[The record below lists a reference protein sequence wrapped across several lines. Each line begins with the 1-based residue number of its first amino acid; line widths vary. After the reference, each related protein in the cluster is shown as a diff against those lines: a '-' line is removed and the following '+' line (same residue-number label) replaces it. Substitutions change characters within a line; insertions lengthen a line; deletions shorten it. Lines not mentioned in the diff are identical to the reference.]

1 MYMESFLPSKMPPL
15 SLITTIL
22 LLVSFSSTVV
32 AWDCESSC
40 GGITLN
46 SPFGSASGCGSSAFQ
61 PYVNC
66 SSGKLLFYTPTGTY
80 QVQSID
86 YSNNVM
92 VVIDPHMSTCSSMQ
106 MSGPF
111 GLPVGAPFA
120 FASYNK
126 VVLIGC
132 SSTSSLYSK
141 QSCDTSTEAQQVCES
156 IYENCAGL
164 SQIGIVATGSSSNSY
179 GKNSA
184 STSCCVYA
192 SSLLSTAPY
201 EVDLPLLQCSTYTSV
216 YHIGSI
222 QTPQSSW
229 LYGIALQ
236 YNPSSS
242 SSQTSPSGGG
252 QNPSCYVCQEA
263 EDSYGSKTLPPW
275 VAGLLLMLAA
285 ITSLIML

>member
-1 MYMESFLPSKMPPL
+1 MPPL
-15 SLITTIL
+15 SLLATFL
-22 LLVSFSSTVV
+22 LLISLSTIQ

-66 SSGKLLFYTPTGTY
+66 SNGKLLFYSPTGTY

-92 VVIDPHMSTCSSMQ
+92 VVIDPQMSTCSSMQ
-106 MSGPF
+106 LSGAF
-111 GLPVGAPFA
+111 GLPIGAPFS
-120 FASYNK
+120 FSSYNK

-141 QSCDTSTEAQQVCES
+141 QSCDTSSEAQQLCKS
-156 IYENCAGL
+156 IYENCDGI
-164 SQIGIVATGSSSNSY
+164 SQIGIVATSST
-179 GKNSA
+179 GSA
-184 STSCCVYA
+184 SSCCVYA
-192 SSLLSTAPY
+192 SSLLATAPY

-216 YHIGSI
+216 YHIGNI
-222 QTPQSSW
+222 QSPQSSW

-242 SSQTSPSGGG
+242 SQSSPSGSG

-263 EDSYGSKTLPPW
+263 EDSHGSLALPSR
-275 VAGLLLMLAA
+275 VAGLLLVLAA
-285 ITSLIML
+285 IISLPML